1 LSQVRLG
8 RITLHW
14 CPHCDLPLVEKAPCG
29 ICGGAPKAVALTPP
43 GDARPA
49 FPFDI
54 DMVRSLAEAQF
65 GPGAGQGLLPGGTIA
80 LLNRIPDLD
89 RTDEVIAGGEVVAN
103 LTWILGKGFVLQLRM
118 PGVERVWNGAVKSGC
133 AGGLR
138 SWVVADKGAVP
149 SILDGSNLLG
159 PGVAGCAPGIVPGD
173 EVMLLEET
181 EAGKAPLGTGM
192 ARMSS
197 ENMAALSRGNAVKV
211 RWTRKKGES
220 ETAGRALSA
229 PASSRISLEDGVGRN
244 SGTEELRSSSPRPA
258 SPVFGEEDRRSPES
272 RNDSEEG
279 GGAENRCAMP
289 RTWSDVVL
297 ANRAPLDRAV
307 AKAVSF
313 IREGLSRLGKPPAV
327 SYSGGKDS
335 LATLLLVLDAGIRPK
350 VLFIDTGLEFPE
362 TVENAQKTCATLG
375 LALLTEEAGGAF
387 WENLPRFGPPGRD
400 ARWCCKCCK
409 LGPVTR
415 LITRE
420 FPDGVV
426 SFIGQRRYESE
437 ARASKG
443 PVWKNPW
450 VPGQIGASPIQD
462 WSSLAVW
469 LYIFSKKAAYNPWYE
484 RGLDRIGC
492 FLCPATNLA
501 DLELVRKSFSGYER
515 WQERL
520 RELPPLWLEY
530 GLWRWRY
537 LPRGVREHLA
547 QRGLTPEA
555 APSYPPRL
563 SLEMKAPRL
572 EGGLAQAEGRFS
584 RPLDTGVLASR
595 LLPLGKTLLDG
606 GKLLVGDWAELGP
619 DGTVLLRAENEERL
633 RGRVGKLREAVLRS
647 EECAGCGVCTGK
659 CPEGA
664 ASVKRGRMVID
675 AEKCTQCGACLTGPC
690 PVTAYAPETQEDV
703 G

>member
-1 LSQVRLG
+1 MSQVRLG

-54 DMVRSLAEAQF
+54 DMARALANAQF
-65 GPGAGQGLLPGGTIA
+65 GPGAGQGLLPEGTIVM
-80 LLNRIPDLD
+80 LNRIPDLD

-118 PGVERVWNGAVKSGC
+118 PGVERVWNGAVKRGC
-133 AGGLR
+133 AVGLR
-138 SWVVADKGAVP
+138 SWVVADRGAVP

-159 PGVAGCAPGIVPGD
+159 PGVVACAPGIIPGD
-173 EVMLLEET
+173 EVLLLEEA
-181 EAGKAPLGTGM
+181 EIGRVPLGTGM
-192 ARMSS
+192 ARMPS
-197 ENMAALSRGNAVKV
+197 ESMAALSRGNAVKV
-211 RWTRKKGES
+211 RWVRKKTDREEG
-220 ETAGRALSA
+220 GR
-229 PASSRISLEDGVGRN
+229 R
-244 SGTEELRSSSPRPA
+244 
-258 SPVFGEEDRRSPES
+258 
-272 RNDSEEG
+272 SEEG
-279 GGAENRCAMP
+279 GATVDRCAVP
-289 RTWSDVVL
+289 RAWSDVVT
-297 ANRAPLDRAV
+297 ANRALLDRAV
-307 AKAVSF
+307 SRAVSF
-313 IREGLSRLGKPPAV
+313 IKEGVSRLGKPPAV

-375 LALLTEEAGGAF
+375 LELLAEEAGGAF

-415 LITRE
+415 LISRE
-420 FPDGVV
+420 FPNGVV

-437 ARASKG
+437 SRASKG

-462 WSSLAVW
+462 WSSLSVW

-501 DLELVRKSFSGYER
+501 DLELVRKSFAGYER

-572 EGGLAQAEGRFS
+572 EGGLAQAEGHFS
-584 RPLDTGVLASR
+584 RPLDTGVLTSR

-633 RGRVGKLREAVLRS
+633 RARVEKLKEAVARS

-659 CPEGA
+659 CKEGA
-664 ASVKRGRMVID
+664 AGIRKGRMVID
-675 AEKCTQCGACLTGPC
+675 PEKCTQCGACLTGPC
-690 PVTAYAPETQEDV
+690 PVTTYSPDTQDDV
-703 G
+703 